1 MENATAII
9 KRPIL
14 TEKSSNLVDT
24 LNRYVFE
31 VDKDASKYAVK
42 TAVERLFDVKV
53 LDVNTVNYRNQP
65 RRFGRFVSKKVTYYK
80 KAYVQ
85 IAEGQKIELFKSL

>member
-24 LNRYVFE
+24 MNRYVFE
-31 VDKDASKYAVK
+31 VEKSATKFAVK
-42 TAVERLFDVKV
+42 SAIEKLFDVKV
-53 LDVNTVNYRNQP
+53 LDVNTVNCRNQP
-65 RRFGRFVSKKVTYYK
+65 KRFGKFVSKKVTYYK